1 MGRAVGG
8 NEGHLFIM
16 RIPIS
21 LSKRGQECLIFS
33 CDAALE
39 HQTYVCLLVPLC
51 LPVSKVEMTQ
61 DKVP

>member
-21 LSKRGQECLIFS
+21 LSKRGQECLIFR
-33 CDAALE
+33 CYAALE
-39 HQTYVCLLVPLC
+39 HQTYACLSPSLC
-51 LPVSKVEMTQ
+51 LSVNKVEMTR